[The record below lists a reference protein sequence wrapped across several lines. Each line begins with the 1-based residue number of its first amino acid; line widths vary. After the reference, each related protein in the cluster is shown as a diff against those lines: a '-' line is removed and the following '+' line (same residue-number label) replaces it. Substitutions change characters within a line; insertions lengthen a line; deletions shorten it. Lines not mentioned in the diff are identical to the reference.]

1 MTSLL
6 DTDHMGLR
14 ITAIALAQDVV
25 VVTRHTRDFGRVPGL
40 QMEDWTV

>member
-25 VVTRHTRDFGRVPGL
+25 VVVTRHTRDFGRVPGL
-40 QMEDWTV
+40 EIED